1 MAIKTTKRQCVEMIT
16 PFEWE
21 FQEFNVKS
29 WPECD
34 ANDHWFTRTSEE
46 LIKCVKIE
54 FKKTNEH
61 EIIRQ
66 RFRSK
71 PGIVMK
77 RDNELYL
84 ADLPKGFRLNFFKH
98 LLAVHKCRNCAHL
111 SAKPDRYGGCAK
123 VRDRTVRYMYG
134 EEAQERRR
142 TELLRDIT
150 WSQRIEKYAFIK
162 EGMETFNVPTLE
174 TFVVD
179 CSNFERIPEEDE

>member
-1 MAIKTTKRQCVEMIT
+1 MLIKTTKRQDLEMIT

-21 FQEFNVKS
+21 LRLFQVNVWS
-29 WPECD
+29 ECD
-34 ANDHWFTRTSEE
+34 ANGQCVTRTSEE
-46 LIKCVKIE
+46 LVKCDKIV

-98 LLAVHKCRNCAHL
+98 LLNVHKCRNCEHL

-123 VRDRTVRYMYG
+123 VRDRTVKYMYG
-134 EEAQERRR
+134 EEAQKRRK
-142 TELLRDIT
+142 TQILREIT

-174 TFVVD
+174 TFVVE
-179 CSNFERIPEEDE
+179 CANFERMPDDE